1 MKVTKKRLKLA
12 LTAIDDEAQKLV
24 LLAEGLSLIEPLHRV
39 ALQVLATSAE
49 LHAVLVDADKQTA
62 LDAVAACESVSVL
75 DQIVDD
81 DVVSVLENLFF
92 ADGDGEMPA
101 FLQQLLDKL
110 EKHVIALLDV
120 IQQFNAL
127 LEDGDQ

>member
-24 LLAEGLSLIEPLHRV
+24 LLAEGLSLLEPLHRV

-49 LHAVLVDADKQTA
+49 LHAVLVHADKQTA
-62 LDAVAACESVSVL
+62 LDAVAACEAVSVL

>member
-24 LLAEGLSLIEPLHRV
+24 LLAEGLSLLEPLHRV

-62 LDAVAACESVSVL
+62 LDAVAACEAVSVL

-127 LEDGDQ
+127 LEDWDQ